1 MSGLKTWT
9 VRCANCAIVV
19 TADDIDL
26 AIASIQKRYGIT
38 VQRSELIPLPT
49 HHRYARMLTPIGE
62 TVRTDGNAAIVAELE
77 RLESIWQDRVKED
90 ARIKATLAQAFCSGI
105 CSGLSLAIQ
114 VVHAGGALPP
124 ESLSDESNQV
134 LE

>member
-19 TADDIDL
+19 TANDVDL
-26 AIASIQKRYGIT
+26 AISNIRKQFGIT

-77 RLESIWQDRVKED
+77 RLNAVMVERSELSDTELGQMF
-90 ARIKATLAQAFCSGI
+90 ASGVA
-105 CSGLSLAIQ
+105 SGLFAAIQ
-114 VVHAGGALPP
+114 VVQAGGALPP
-124 ESLSDESNQV
+124 EGQE
-134 LE
+134 EGK